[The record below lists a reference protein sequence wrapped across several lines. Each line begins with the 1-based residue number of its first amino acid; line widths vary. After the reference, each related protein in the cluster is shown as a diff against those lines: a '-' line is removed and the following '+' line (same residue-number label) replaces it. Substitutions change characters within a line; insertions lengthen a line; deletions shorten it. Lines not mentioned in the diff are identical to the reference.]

1 MKIEAVALSLPERQI
16 SNDDILDYIREKSKN
31 SYKGDLEKSL
41 REVKFFL
48 GLCGA
53 QNRRWAAP
61 GENTFKKH
69 TEKAILEVL
78 EKSNT
83 HPEEID
89 LLIYSSVDRKVA
101 EPNESYLLAKALGL
115 KKTEC
120 FDILEACNSWS
131 RATQISQSLLKS
143 PDYRKV
149 LVVTAEYMIH
159 EGMWGQNAFHV
170 KSPEEFEWKFP
181 SYTLGE
187 GSTATLLSN
196 EGEDWNY
203 KFLGMPE
210 HADLCIC
217 PLENFNE
224 QETNMNG
231 VSVAMNGKGVFTS
244 FGRKM
249 EVPGKK
255 ALIDILDSSAVPL
268 KDIDIIFPHS
278 HAKKVWSDISKE
290 EELNLPLYFIFPET
304 GNLVTGSIPGAMS
317 MAIEENALK
326 RKDLVAGWMAAA
338 GMSFSMYTFNY

>member
-1 MKIEAVALSLPERQI
+1 MKIEAVASAIPKRQV
-16 SNDDILDYIREKSKN
+16 SNEDILEFVREKSKKI
-31 SYKGDLEKSL
+31 YKGDLEKSL

-53 QNRRWAAP
+53 EQRRWAEP
-61 GENTFKKH
+61 GENTFKKY

-89 LLIYSSVDRKVA
+89 LLIYASVDRKVA
-101 EPNESYLLAKALGL
+101 EPNDSYLLAKALGL

-131 RATQISQSLLKS
+131 RATQISQNFLKS
-143 PDYRKV
+143 RQYRKI
-149 LVVTAEYMIH
+149 LIVTAEYMIH
-159 EGMWGQNAFHV
+159 EGMWGQKAFEV
-170 KSPEEFEWKFP
+170 TSPEQFEWTFP

-203 KFLGMPE
+203 KFMGMPE

-217 PLENFNE
+217 PLENFKE
-224 QETNMNG
+224 EETNMNG

-244 FGRKM
+244 YGRKM
-249 EVPGKK
+249 EPPGKK
-255 ALIDILDSSAVPL
+255 ALIDILHSSVVPISE
-268 KDIDIIFPHS
+268 IDIIFPHS
-278 HAKKVWSDISKE
+278 HAKKVWTDISKE
-290 EELNLPLYFIFPET
+290 EKLNLPLYFIFPET

-317 MAIEENALK
+317 LAAEENALK
-326 RKDLVAGWMAAA
+326 RGDLVAGWMAAA
-338 GMSFSMYTFNY
+338 GMCFSMYTFNY